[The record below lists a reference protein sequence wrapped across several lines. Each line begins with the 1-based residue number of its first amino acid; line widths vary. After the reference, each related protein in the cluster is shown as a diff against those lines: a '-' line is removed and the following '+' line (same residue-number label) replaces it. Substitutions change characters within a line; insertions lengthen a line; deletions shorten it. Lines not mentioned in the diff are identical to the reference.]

1 MLVPGVARDAER
13 VAPGHVRHLVADDHR
28 QLCLVIESGQEAG
41 VQVDPA
47 VGQREGVQGRVA
59 HDGER
64 ERRASGFADV
74 LRHELVADPGEVLVE
89 ERVVVRLEPLLDLR
103 FFLVGLVPQTDFVGL
118 GREGLF
124 GARRGQETDEGEPR
138 DRAAGD
144 ARGAAPHQFRSARV

>member
-1 MLVPGVARDAER
+1 MELGPILRAMRRNKTRIGLIVFEVALTLAIVVNCITMISDAR
-13 VAPGHVRHLVADDHR
+13 TKMV
-28 QLCLVIESGQEAG
+28 
-41 VQVDPA
+41 
-47 VGQREGVQGRVA
+47 
-59 HDGER
+59 
-64 ERRASGFADV
+64 RASGFADV